1 MTSLKT
7 PSTSG
12 VLSVSDLNLQAR
24 LLLEQSFSIIQ
35 VEGEISNF
43 SSPSSGHWYFT
54 LKDDRAQVRCALF
67 RNRSRFLKYRP
78 QNGDKVVLRAKVSL
92 YEGRGEYQLIGEYLE
107 ASGSGDL
114 QAAFEQLK
122 QKLQLEGLFNP
133 EHKRSLPRLPKH
145 IGVITSPTGA
155 AIQDILSVLKR
166 RFPAIPVTLYPAAV
180 QGDDAPQV
188 LIQALDLANRS
199 KICDLIIIGRGGG
212 SAEDLSAFNDE
223 ALARAVF
230 NSDIPIISAVGHEVD
245 FSICDF
251 TADARA
257 PTPSA
262 AAELISPDREQ
273 LLQQLQHSR
282 NRLQQAFQSS
292 SRQRQKQLDALR
304 SRLRHPGQRLQ
315 DQAQRLDALEMR
327 LRHANLQQLLRQQTR
342 LSHLQKRFNAQ
353 LPNQQI
359 TRLKQQLPLLQRR
372 ATHALKHQL
381 QLLKQRLA
389 EQAHALNT
397 VSPLA
402 TLERGYA
409 IVTTESNELLRSS
422 AQVNPGDLLQIRLAR
437 GSIKT
442 QAIEI
447 SPATA
452 STYPEQKH

>member
-262 AAELISPDREQ
+262 AAELISCY
-273 LLQQLQHSR
+273 S
-282 NRLQQAFQSS
+282 NCS
-292 SRQRQKQLDALR
+292 
-304 SRLRHPGQRLQ
+304 
-315 DQAQRLDALEMR
+315 
-327 LRHANLQQLLRQQTR
+327 
-342 LSHLQKRFNAQ
+342 
-353 LPNQQI
+353 
-359 TRLKQQLPLLQRR
+359 
-372 ATHALKHQL
+372 
-381 QLLKQRLA
+381 
-389 EQAHALNT
+389 
-397 VSPLA
+397 
-402 TLERGYA
+402 TLESAYSRHFKAVAGNA
-409 IVTTESNELLRSS
+409 RSS
-422 AQVNPGDLLQIRLAR
+422 WMHFALGFAIPVSGYRIRPSGL
-437 GSIKT
+437 T
-442 QAIEI
+442 
-447 SPATA
+447 
-452 STYPEQKH
+452 H